1 MFSVNQQAING
12 QSLYSVVIGSTEEQA
27 QHSHS
32 EKRYQSDQILHIQKY
47 SPFFPFFLKYN
58 SAEHF

>member
-1 MFSVNQQAING
+1 MFSVNQQGING

-32 EKRYQSDQILHIQKY
+32 EKRYQSDQILRIQEY
-47 SPFFPFFLKYN
+47 SLFSPFF
-58 SAEHF
+58 